1 MDKDNTLEDLLAS
14 KRYIA
19 GSLAYMP
26 VGSEDY
32 TKFKQ
37 LLESLDRKISD
48 YPNRD

>member
-1 MDKDNTLEDLLAS
+1 MANTLEDLLAS